1 MSGKLDQAAALLK
14 NGGAKAKANGAKL
27 HSLATDPEMQTK
39 LRKIAGEGM
48 RVYRAVTSPEARQ
61 AYRQAAQILDKARRK
76 SPRL

>member
-1 MSGKLDQAAALLK
+1 MPGKLDKAAALLK

-27 HSLATDPEMQTK
+27 HSLAADPEMQAK
-39 LRKIAGEGM
+39 VRKIAGEGV
-48 RVYRAVTSPEARQ
+48 RVYRAVTSLEAKQ